1 MGDRTQD
8 TMISK
13 IKCFNE
19 MGDWKL
25 VLDSCTKISNDKQK
39 QVADLAVHATI
50 NMGQWELAK

>member
-1 MGDRTQD
+1 
-8 TMISK
+8 MISK